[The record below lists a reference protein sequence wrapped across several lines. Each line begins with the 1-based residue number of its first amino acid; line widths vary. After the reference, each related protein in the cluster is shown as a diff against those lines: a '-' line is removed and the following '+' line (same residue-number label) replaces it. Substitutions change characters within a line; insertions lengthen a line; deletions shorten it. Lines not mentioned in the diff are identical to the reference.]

1 MPRVTYMTGAV
12 PAALPRR
19 VLVDRPAGDDAWADA
34 VARLA
39 RSHRVRLAAPDPSR
53 PWLSDAARDSTSR
66 EPI

>member
-19 VLVDRPAGDDAWADA
+19 VLVAQPAGDDAWADA

-39 RSHRVRLAAPDPSR
+39 RSHRMRLAAPDPSR
-53 PWLSDAARDSTSR
+53 PWLSPTPRDETSR